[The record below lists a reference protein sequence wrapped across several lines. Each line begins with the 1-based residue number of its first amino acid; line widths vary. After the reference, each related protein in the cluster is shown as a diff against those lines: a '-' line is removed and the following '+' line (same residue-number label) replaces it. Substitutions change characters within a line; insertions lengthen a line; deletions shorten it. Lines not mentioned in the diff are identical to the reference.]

1 MHSAVLEESDRIEVE
16 EFQNMGSFN
25 HGYFQIRLGAL
36 LGKAGEHTVV
46 AELSLD
52 IGQLDLSPFAVES
65 RDEVKPDLCVYPRR
79 QINRSQ
85 DIVRMTE
92 MPLLVVEILSPL
104 QGIQTILNKF
114 RVYFALGV
122 RSCWLVEP
130 AIGAV
135 AVYHDPDK
143 PRTFSGGEVVDEVVG
158 IRLSVEE
165 IFG

>member
-1 MHSAVLEESDRIEVE
+1 MNSAILEDIEQLEAE
-16 EFQNMGSFN
+16 ELQTMGSFN

-36 LGKAGEHTVV
+36 LSKTGEYTVV
-46 AELSLD
+46 AELNLD
-52 IGQLDLSPFAVES
+52 VGKLDLSQFEVKS
-65 RDEVKPDLCVYPRR
+65 REEVKPDLCVYPRR
-79 QINRSQ
+79 RINRSQ
-85 DIVRMTE
+85 DIVRMAE

-104 QGIQTILNKF
+104 QGVQTILNKF

-130 AIGAV
+130 AMGAV
-135 AVYHDPDK
+135 AVYHDLDN
-143 PRTFSGGEVVDEVVG
+143 PRTFSSGEIVDEVVG

>member
-1 MHSAVLEESDRIEVE
+1 MNTAVLEDIEQVEAE
-16 EFQNMGSFN
+16 EFQTMGSFN
-25 HGYFQIRLGAL
+25 HGYFQIRLGVL
-36 LGKAGEHTVV
+36 LSKTDEYTVA

-52 IGQLDLSPFAVES
+52 VSKLDLSQFEIKS
-65 RDEVKPDLCVYPRR
+65 KEEVKPDLCVYPRR
-79 QINRSQ
+79 RINRSQ
-85 DIVRMTE
+85 DILRMTE
-92 MPLLVVEILSPL
+92 MPLLAIEILSPL

-135 AVYHDPDK
+135 AVYHDLDK
-143 PRTFSGGEVVDEVVG
+143 PRTFSSGEVIDEVAG
-158 IRLSVEE
+158 IRLLVEE

>member
-1 MHSAVLEESDRIEVE
+1 MNSAVLEDIEQVETE
-16 EFQNMGSFN
+16 EFQTMGSFN

-36 LGKAGEHTVV
+36 LGKTDEYTVV
-46 AELSLD
+46 AELTLD
-52 IGQLDLSPFAVES
+52 VGKLDLSQFEVKS
-65 RDEVKPDLCVYPRR
+65 REEVKPDLCVYPRR

-130 AIGAV
+130 AIGVV
-135 AVYHDPDK
+135 AVYHDLDN
-143 PRTFSGGEVVDEVVG
+143 PRTFSSGEIVDEVVE